1 MKKYLL
7 FLFLFS
13 IVVNMSGWDKPWKNG
28 KLVVSENHRFLM
40 FENGTPF
47 FWQGETAWLMPE
59 RLNRDEAAYYLQTC
73 RDAGYNMVQVQ
84 VMNGVPSFNIYGQM
98 SLIDGF
104 NFDAINQK
112 GVYGYWDHLDYMI
125 DQAAENGIYVGM
137 VCIWGG
143 LVKS

>member
-28 KLVVSENHRFLM
+28 KLVVSNHRFLM

-73 RDAGYNMVQVQ
+73 GDAD
-84 VMNGVPSFNIYGQM
+84 I
-98 SLIDGF
+98 I
-104 NFDAINQK
+104 
-112 GVYGYWDHLDYMI
+112 
-125 DQAAENGIYVGM
+125 
-137 VCIWGG
+137 
-143 LVKS
+143 